1 MENTKQERLLEIFFR
16 ALRGEGLS
24 VQRLADEYEVSTK
37 SIGRDISDLKAFS
50 DRAQGIGREYRANVL
65 QPE

>member
-24 VQRLADEYEVSTK
+24 VQKLADEYEVSTK
-37 SIGRDISDLKAFS
+37 SIGRKIKQIRIFENLIYHI
-50 DRAQGIGREYRANVL
+50 RVRGRKPAGK
-65 QPE
+65 